1 MKNNTKKYIYYAK
14 LILVI
19 CLILFILSGCS
30 ASNADDKIKA
40 KVSSEIN
47 YFENEIFAILV
58 KYAKGEYNTENGLDW
73 NGMYKES
80 RKITESWSSVVLDLS
95 KLNISK
101 EQINGLGQD
110 LSNII
115 ISISSENLLDVFNY
129 LYSAYSRLPE
139 IKKLYSENDIEIRK
153 LEFKKLVVLAY
164 KQAEEGNFESSKNE
178 IKNASDKYSDM
189 MNDVNYSK
197 ENSYN
202 LNKIFVEIEEL
213 KSAID
218 LENLPLIRI
227 RFVNFIEEI

>member
-1 MKNNTKKYIYYAK
+1 MKNNTKKYFSCAK
-14 LILVI
+14 SILVI

-30 ASNADDKIKA
+30 VSNADDKIKS

-58 KYAKGEYNTENGLDW
+58 KYAKGEYNTEQGIDW
-73 NGMYKES
+73 DGMYKES
-80 RKITESWSSVVLDLS
+80 EKITESWSTVVLDLS

-110 LSNII
+110 LSNLV
-115 ISISSENLLDVFNY
+115 ISISSENLSDVFNY

-139 IKKLYSENDIEIRK
+139 IKKLYSENDIEIKK
-153 LEFKKLVVLAY
+153 LELKKSVVFAY
-164 KQAEEGNFESSKNE
+164 KQAEESDFESSKNE
-178 IKNASDKYSDM
+178 IQNASNKYNDM

-197 ENSYN
+197 ENAYN
-202 LNKIFVEIEEL
+202 LNKVFVEIEEL
-213 KSAID
+213 KSAIN

>member
-1 MKNNTKKYIYYAK
+1 MKNNTKKYFSCAK
-14 LILVI
+14 SILVI
-19 CLILFILSGCS
+19 CLMLFILSGCS
-30 ASNADDKIKA
+30 ASNADDKIKP

-58 KYAKGEYNTENGLDW
+58 KYAKGEYNTEQGIDW
-73 NGMYKES
+73 DGMYKES
-80 RKITESWSSVVLDLS
+80 EKITESWSTVVLDLS

-110 LSNII
+110 LSNLV
-115 ISISSENLLDVFNY
+115 ISISSENLSDVFNY

-139 IKKLYSENDIEIRK
+139 IKKLYSENDVEIKK
-153 LEFKKLVVLAY
+153 LEFKKSVVFAY
-164 KQAEEGNFESSKNE
+164 KQAEEGDFESSKNE
-178 IKNASDKYSDM
+178 IQNASNKYNDM

-197 ENSYN
+197 ENAYN
-202 LNKIFVEIEEL
+202 LNKVFVEIEEL
-213 KSAID
+213 KSAIN

>member
-1 MKNNTKKYIYYAK
+1 
-14 LILVI
+14 
-19 CLILFILSGCS
+19 
-30 ASNADDKIKA
+30 
-40 KVSSEIN
+40 
-47 YFENEIFAILV
+47 
-58 KYAKGEYNTENGLDW
+58 
-73 NGMYKES
+73 MYKES

-115 ISISSENLLDVFNY
+115 ISISSENLSDVFNY

-164 KQAEEGNFESSKNE
+164 KKAEEGNFESSKNE

-213 KSAID
+213 KSAIN

-227 RFVNFIEEI
+227 KFVNFIEEI